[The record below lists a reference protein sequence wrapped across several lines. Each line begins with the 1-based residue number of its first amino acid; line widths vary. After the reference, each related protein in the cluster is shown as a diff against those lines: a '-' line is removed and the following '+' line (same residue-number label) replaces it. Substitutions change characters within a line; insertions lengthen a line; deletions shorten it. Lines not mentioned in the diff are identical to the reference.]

1 MATTSLS
8 RTMTAGDRDKFTV
21 SAWVKRGRLD
31 SDNVVVQNALWFGD
45 GDSGFAESSD
55 DSIRVYTAGNHKWNF
70 ISDYFSANDTG
81 APRIVAGAGSAGA
94 PVYGFND
101 DPNTGMYRTGADA
114 IGFSTAGSLRMT
126 VSSSGEV
133 GIGTTAPNGILHLQD
148 SSGTAYLRMDSRV
161 TDSSEGW
168 YFKTSGTVSTT
179 TLEIGSRWGSDTPR
193 LQLHGTSISGSASST
208 GSFGK
213 VGVGVAATAINNNTQ
228 LAVNGNMYLGGSG
241 TANPANTLHVQGTGI
256 TMSDGDRDRTSM
268 HQLAAASD
276 KGGIYFKCRLSSS
289 PTEHFRIDYDGTL
302 TATDTTIASNS
313 DIRTK
318 KEIANYTGPITG
330 SMSGSTSLELIDS
343 LTIKKWNHCSPIGQL

>member
-1 MATTSLS
+1 M
-8 RTMTAGDRDKFTV
+8 
-21 SAWVKRGRLD
+21 
-31 SDNVVVQNALWFGD
+31 
-45 GDSGFAESSD
+45 
-55 DSIRVYTAGNHKWNF
+55 
-70 ISDYFSANDTG
+70 
-81 APRIVAGAGSAGA
+81 
-94 PVYGFND
+94 
-101 DPNTGMYRTGADA
+101 
-114 IGFSTAGSLRMT
+114 
-126 VSSSGEV
+126 
-133 GIGTTAPNGILHLQD
+133 GIF
-148 SSGTAYLRMDSRV
+148 V
-161 TDSSEGW
+161 
-168 YFKTSGTVSTT
+168 
-179 TLEIGSRWGSDTPR
+179 
-193 LQLHGTSISGSASST
+193 SGSASST

-213 VGVGVAATAINNNTQ
+213 VSVGVAATGMNNNSK
-228 LAVNGNMYLGGSG
+228 LAVAGNMYLGGTG

-343 LTIKKWNHCSPIGQL
+343 LTIKHWKHTGDYGTIEDREGRGLIAQEVTGSVPYILSTTSRQIDQNYSTTPTGSFVDVYNVGLTNLIPDMLNAIKELSAKVKELEDA